1 MIDHVAGDLARNERR
16 HRLWRILGIT
26 LAVTVALGGLAFVGV
41 VIFYVIAINAWASN
55 K

>member
-1 MIDHVAGDLARNERR
+1 MSNPAVVDLARVERQR
-16 HRLWRILGIT
+16 RIWRILGIT
-26 LAVTVALGGLAFVGV
+26 VAVIVVLGGLVMIGL

>member
-1 MIDHVAGDLARNERR
+1 MNDPVALDLALVERQR
-16 HRLWRILGIT
+16 RIWRILGIT
-26 LAVTVALGGLAFVGV
+26 VAVAVAVGGLVMIGM

>member
-1 MIDHVAGDLARNERR
+1 MTDPVAVERQR
-16 HRLWRILGIT
+16 RIWRILGIT
-26 LAVTVALGGLAFVGV
+26 VAVVVALAGLVMIGL

>member
-1 MIDHVAGDLARNERR
+1 MSDPVAIDLARVERQR
-16 HRLWRILGIT
+16 RIWRILGIT
-26 LAVTVALGGLAFVGV
+26 VAVTVALGGLVVIGM